1 MAVSATTEF
10 QAGGYTETGTQEG
23 RRASAGSGRRSII
36 APGIDQFFEI
46 FYRFGL
52 HLLLLGLLAF
62 SCWTYIG

>member
-1 MAVSATTEF
+1 MAVSAKTEF
-10 QAGGYTETGTQEG
+10 QAGYTETGTKEG
-23 RRASAGSGRRSII
+23 RRTSAGNSHRSII

-52 HLLLLGLLAF
+52 YMLLFGLLAF